1 LGVSK
6 STGFIN
12 VVIVDDNEIVRQGV
26 RKLLSRDTR
35 IRVVGE
41 AVSSDE
47 AILLISEL
55 QPDVALTDIRLEHGT
70 GIDVSRAA
78 RNVAP
83 NTRVL
88 FLSAYDDD
96 QYVRSAMKLGVSGYL
111 LKTASAKEL
120 TRAIHDAVDGHLV
133 FSPLISDK
141 VKILLQKAGSEDCSE
156 VSTGTR
162 RNEKNGKET
171 TNMLSGDANL
181 TGREVEVLEHIA
193 LGLRNSEIAS
203 AMGISS
209 KTVEAHVDHIL
220 MKLGARSRIQAV
232 LWGLQSGLLRGIPQ

>member
-1 LGVSK
+1 MGVSK

-26 RKLLSRDTR
+26 KKLLSRDTR

-55 QPDVALTDIRLEHGT
+55 QPDVALTDIRLQHGT

-120 TRAIHDAVDGHLV
+120 TRAIHDAVDGQLV

-141 VKILLQKAGSEDCSE
+141 VKILLQKASIGGCSE
-156 VSTGTR
+156 VSAGTR
-162 RNEKNGKET
+162 RNKKNRKET
-171 TNMLSGDANL
+171 TNMLSNDANL
-181 TGREVEVLEHIA
+181 TSREMEVLEHIA

-203 AMGISS
+203 AMGISP
-209 KTVEAHVDHIL
+209 KTVEAHIDHIL
-220 MKLGARSRIQAV
+220 LKLGARSRIEAV
-232 LWGLQSGLLRGIPQ
+232 LWSLQSGLLRGIPQ